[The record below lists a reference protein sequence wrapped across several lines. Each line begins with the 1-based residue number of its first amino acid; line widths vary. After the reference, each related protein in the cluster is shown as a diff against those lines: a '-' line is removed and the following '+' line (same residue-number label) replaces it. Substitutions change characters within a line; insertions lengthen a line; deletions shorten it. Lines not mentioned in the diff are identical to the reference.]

1 MINPKETTDKN
12 NWNQTACLNKLSS
25 QLCNKNRKYTTPK
38 KRCSLGY
45 FHLGQVFAVLKWNNQ
60 KTLLITKPKNILWR
74 TQLMLY
80 VFFEYQYILLTVE
93 LYLKKAEKDFHTCSL
108 TFLMT
113 RLNNSDVTNISSIN
127 RLVTS
132 WIYLLMLS
140 TITNIK

>member
-1 MINPKETTDKN
+1 
-12 NWNQTACLNKLSS
+12 
-25 QLCNKNRKYTTPK
+25 
-38 KRCSLGY
+38 
-45 FHLGQVFAVLKWNNQ
+45 
-60 KTLLITKPKNILWR
+60 
-74 TQLMLY
+74 MLY

-132 WIYLLMLS
+132 
-140 TITNIK
+140 